1 MTPDVPAPS
10 QPTPTQPA
18 TLLEWLANRYP
29 SAKRQ
34 TLRRMLQAGRVTVNG
49 RVARRAA
56 QPLEGGAT
64 VTVADRPAAAQTR
77 PGSASKTQA
86 SRDPRLRIVYEDDDL
101 LVVDKPPGL
110 LTSTVLRE
118 KRPTLLAIVQRHV
131 EGDDVAKNRARDSRV
146 RKRAGSGAGPRVG
159 LIHRLDRDA
168 AGLLVFSKNHDAYRS
183 LKQQFF
189 DHTVERVYTAVVAGV
204 PTPRAGRIESR
215 LVERADGTVHS
226 TDRPGAG
233 EFAATEY
240 AVVEEQKR
248 RSVVRVKLH
257 TGRKHQ
263 IRVHLSERGV
273 PILGDAVYGPDN
285 APPGAPLHL
294 AATSLSFAHPRTGE
308 RKTFELPRP
317 DWAVLPS
324 PPSRRV

>member
-1 MTPDVPAPS
+1 
-10 QPTPTQPA
+10 
-18 TLLEWLANRYP
+18 
-29 SAKRQ
+29 
-34 TLRRMLQAGRVTVNG
+34 
-49 RVARRAA
+49 
-56 QPLEGGAT
+56 LEGHAT
-64 VTVADRPAAAQTR
+64 VVVADRPAAARTV
-77 PGSASKTQA
+77 PASAPKAGA
-86 SRDPRLRIVYEDDDL
+86 SRDPRLRIAYEDDDL

-110 LTSTVLRE
+110 LTSTVPRE
-118 KRPTLLAIVQRHV
+118 KRPTLLAIVRRHV
-131 EGDDVAKNRARDSRV
+131 EGNGAIANGRARDSGV
-146 RKRAGSGAGPRVG
+146 RKRARTRAESEPRVG

-168 AGLLVFSKNHDAYRS
+168 AGLLVFSKNHEAYRS

-240 AVVEEQKR
+240 ETIEEGRR
-248 RSVVRVKLH
+248 RSVLRVKLH

-273 PILGDAVYGPDN
+273 PILGDAVYGRDN
-285 APPGAPLHL
+285 APEGAPLHL
-294 AATSLSFAHPRTGE
+294 AATSLSFTHPRTGE

-317 DWAVLPS
+317 NWSILPS
-324 PPSRRV
+324 PSPRRA